1 MSLTAFASGTFT
13 PTSLAIESSTNAT
26 PISIHIVGHG
36 LTTGDLVYVANHAT
50 NVGANGFWTIVTA
63 GADDFTLTGSV
74 GVGVGG
80 ATGTVLLANES
91 FVSDVNVAGEFYFVV
106 DTINMAAGDALG
118 IRIYQML
125 LTGGTSRVV
134 AFAGYAGA
142 QPAYDLIKHSVG
154 FSNELTD
161 STALR
166 LSLRQLL
173 GVQRSFPWKILK
185 VSDPSTVT
193 LANPQ
198 GIKKNAA
205 LANFEFVMFNSN
217 GDPATGLTGFTKEES
232 IDGAAFAA
240 LSGAV
245 TEVASGMYKISL
257 TSGELNG
264 DVITLRFAATGAK
277 DTLITIKTVQP

>member
-1 MSLTAFASGTFT
+1 
-13 PTSLAIESSTNAT
+13 
-26 PISIHIVGHG
+26 
-36 LTTGDLVYVANHAT
+36 
-50 NVGANGFWTIVTA
+50 
-63 GADDFTLTGSV
+63 
-74 GVGVGG
+74 
-80 ATGTVLLANES
+80 
-91 FVSDVNVAGEFYFVV
+91 
-106 DTINMAAGDALG
+106 
-118 IRIYQML
+118 
-125 LTGGTSRVV
+125 
-134 AFAGYAGA
+134 
-142 QPAYDLIKHSVG
+142 
-154 FSNELTD
+154 
-161 STALR
+161 
-166 LSLRQLL
+166 
-173 GVQRSFPWKILK
+173 
-185 VSDPSTVT
+185 VT

-245 TEVASGMYKISL
+245 TEVASGTYKISL